1 MLTVILV
8 RPGATSF
15 DDDGRIKGTLE
26 LPLSDC
32 GMGQAEK
39 TAVELAEMPIECLY
53 VAPCMSAQQTANVL
67 NERCGWKVKTI
78 DCFKNLDQG
87 LWQGKRIE
95 EVRRQLPKV
104 YRQYQEN
111 PGTVCPPG
119 GETLDTAEDRAKKG
133 LTRLLKKHRQGVIGM
148 VVPEPMASVVKHLLC
163 SAQVGDL
170 WKSCCDDGHWDSIQ
184 LSQGQLVLA

>member
-32 GMGQAEK
+32 GVQQAEK
-39 TAVELAEMPIECLY
+39 TADELSQTQLECLY
-53 VAPCMSAQQTANVL
+53 VAPCLSAQQTAEVL
-67 NERCGWKVKTI
+67 ADRRGWKVKTI
-78 DCFKNLDQG
+78 EGFRNLDQG

-111 PGTVCPPG
+111 PGAVCPPG
-119 GETLDTAEDRAKKG
+119 GETLDAAESRVKVSLQKV
-133 LTRLLKKHRQGVIGM
+133 LKKHRQGVIGM
-148 VVPEPMASVVKHLLC
+148 VIPEPMASVVKHLLC
-163 SAQVGDL
+163 SAEVGDM
-170 WKSCCDDGHWDSIQ
+170 WKSCCDDGHWDTIQ
-184 LSQGQLVLA
+184 ITPAQLVLV

>member
-32 GMGQAEK
+32 GVQQAEK
-39 TAVELAEMPIECLY
+39 TADELAQTQVECLY
-53 VAPCMSAQQTANVL
+53 VAPCLSAQQTAEVL
-67 NERCGWKVKTI
+67 ADRRGWKVKTI
-78 DCFKNLDQG
+78 EGFRNLDQG

-111 PGTVCPPG
+111 PGAVCPPG
-119 GETLDTAEDRAKKG
+119 GETLDAAESRVKG
-133 LTRLLKKHRQGVIGM
+133 SLQKVLKKHRQGVIGM
-148 VVPEPMASVVKHLLC
+148 VIPEPMASVVKHLLC
-163 SAQVGDL
+163 SAEVGDM
-170 WKSCCDDGHWDSIQ
+170 WKSCCDDGHWDTIQ
-184 LSQGQLVLA
+184 ITPAQLVLA

>member
-26 LPLSDC
+26 LPLSNS
-32 GMGQAEK
+32 GMVQAEK
-39 TAVELAEMPIECLY
+39 TAVELAELPIECLY

-67 NERCGWKVKTI
+67 SERCGWKIKTI
-78 DCFKNLDQG
+78 DGFKNLDQG

-119 GETLDTAEDRAKKG
+119 GETLNTAEERAKKG
-133 LTRLLKKHRQGVIGM
+133 LARLLKKHRQGVIGL
-148 VVPEPMASVVKHLLC
+148 VVPEPMASVVKRIL
-163 SAQVGDL
+163 SSTQVGDL
-170 WKSCCDDGHWDSIQ
+170 WKSCCDDGHWDTIQ
-184 LSQGQLVLA
+184 VAQGHLVLA